1 MPKIVTKTHQ
11 KGLIDFNDV
20 PLQKDVVTPIEDPNA
35 PSAPTEQLPTKG
47 EVKDIQYTGKRVFG
61 TASMTGSTLEQ
72 AETNIKQSMTD
83 EATRES
89 HFRVDGL
96 MALIDARL
104 EEARKAV
111 EAGPGVLEKMTGKQR
126 MLYRDRFF
134 PFRLPAGETYPE
146 GFRTPELTAEQQMAW
161 EFRQFKNMGLSEEDK
176 ELAYQKVSDRY
187 VEKKIDQFTQ
197 MSQQTAD
204 FRALLEEEKRQRGAF
219 GAKTYQRWVRGAG
232 MLSGG
237 AYHLIDDLTLIAG
250 LDVRSPKATA
260 RMYHEALQRPELQPA
275 IDNWFDHYIGGAV
288 ESGPFMVVAMA
299 PAALTGGATL
309 PSFIGAYLTTY
320 AVEGNSAY
328 QAALDRKEPEWQAR
342 ARGTIV
348 GMVNGGIEIVGGGPV
363 KYYQNRV
370 IANAMTRLQ
379 KVGRFSS
386 HAIKNALREG
396 LAEEVPQEIV
406 MMIMG
411 GDVPRKADGSV
422 DQDVVVDRLWDA
434 AAIGTIVGGTVDVSV
449 SSIKSASRGIESAA
463 YKLKEAKPLTEKQAQ
478 EKELDDYIE
487 KLGDAV
493 EEGSLL
499 KMQEAA
505 KDISS
510 LSDIRSKESVAQFN
524 REVQT
529 AVEISM
535 MGLKELTWQ
544 KLLSSA
550 KEEGIKTFG
559 KKRTVIEQELA
570 ERQGVSGEPLA
581 KRLLMMPWRELQSE
595 ARGRGIAAFQ
605 SREQLVQEILIK
617 EGVEE
622 IPLEER
628 LGQLGWKE
636 LQLYARKLG
645 INTFQKRGK
654 VIEEVLER
662 EVSKE
667 QVVPP
672 TEIGVPIPATPE
684 EVGAEGNLAGLM
696 IEVDKAYSARDKAKL
711 EALYEQMLA
720 LPDDTPGKEE
730 ALMNLGT
737 LTWEMKLVDA
747 LAKMEELHKEGKIE
761 ELKTYFNEVWEEDED
776 YILTG
781 RMEKIFPVETL
792 KELGWDDIFGEGWEG
807 EAGQPAITEPK
818 PPTKPTTEG
827 ITETTFGELL
837 EDLPEKLSPEEL
849 EMEIREAQKR
859 VDYLEEATKEDPSEE
874 KWVTRLSKAR
884 KWLDRLQ
891 TQKPAEELLPTVP
904 KTRAELEQDAAYWQ
918 QRVQDLW
925 VEQELEGSEELS
937 QELADSL
944 AQLHEAEDAIN
955 ELIAFEFLDV
965 AARPIEPP
973 RTQSEADTLIRQM
986 TTELKIAEAILKEHP
1001 GDVETS
1007 EDIESLNAAIGAVLR
1022 IRDRLPVDR
1031 VVGDKTVEGL
1041 LGDIEGEETAE
1052 MVAGFMA
1059 KAFEGPNYKLDVEL
1073 NEIISDIVDEV
1084 EGAPESLSPELDERM
1099 RALWGDKATNRILE
1113 QIIGPVE
1120 ELGVL
1125 NEDILQGIVDDV
1137 LMQEKPAKP
1146 LTEKQLVRKEK
1157 SWVNSVL
1164 YGPVIDDQ
1172 LLSYKKAHPKEYE
1185 VKKKDP
1191 KFIAE
1196 LYQNYM
1202 QELQDNIAEA
1212 EDEDERKSLTQ
1223 RISNADQVWA
1233 RWQAIQALRRESEGG
1248 PPTYKGPG
1256 GRPGFLGLPS
1266 FRRKKPTPTT
1276 LVEPPPPPGKGPYR
1290 APSQSELNEANDA
1303 LLAKLAEVKK
1313 VRKDEEI
1320 PAIKRMRT
1328 KQIAR
1333 SLGIQEAAAA
1343 EGVPAADVIRRSKGG
1358 YKVSADIPQ
1367 YTPIKLTDKQWD
1379 AYSRQVYNVYVG
1391 PEYKF
1396 QQTAA
1401 QDALDELHDGRLIT
1415 DAEAAL
1421 LIPVMG
1427 VEVAEELASSMEK
1440 LGARESR
1447 FLNLT
1452 RDLVL
1457 FWKMPFNFDVQ
1468 FTRNAVNFVGRH
1480 PVKYTKGTYEALRS
1494 FASKD
1499 YTNTLIQATR
1509 GDPAYAEAEAYGMPF
1524 LQMGQLAPLG
1534 KVPEQFRGRLPYRL
1548 SKIGKKRGKAFRK
1561 ATTGIRMIGKWQ
1573 LAAERSFVA
1582 SANWFMLD
1590 LWKGRQK
1597 QWNSSYA
1604 LLESEG
1610 LSIDERARILEKVD
1624 KEKRNYTD
1632 VVGNYM
1638 KIIQAKS
1645 STGKA
1650 IQTAANFVLW
1660 SPSMTWSRF
1669 RRPEMMLLKS
1679 GSRAYAMSI
1688 EATSVAKIY
1697 GLAMLLTTVANYFR
1711 DDDDQIKVEMNPTS
1725 SNWGRFKHGDT
1736 WFDLGGGEIQH
1747 YRALSQF
1754 VVGAIKTQSGRTVEI
1769 PREEIAKN
1777 YVEGRETA
1785 LIGIFHELLTGES
1798 LFGQKVWA
1806 APDLEQLEKEG
1817 TVTAD
1822 IYAEAWR
1829 RLGAVHGGQGAFITG
1844 RWLTEHL
1851 MPASLQ
1857 AFAEASITD
1866 GWPQAMAAGL
1876 TEAMAMSAQS
1886 YKTRAS
1892 AELSIMQD
1900 ELAQAYHGKK
1910 WDALSQDQ
1918 QNTIR
1923 KNEPPLH
1930 DVQISIRKEQK
1941 RWATPDHDRR
1951 EEEEIEKQIFDS
1963 LSSPIKAELESFGL
1977 TAGTVGRRFGP
1988 TDAPF
1993 YLNEERHVEYVTST
2007 KVEVQKALDQLIGS
2021 SRYKKK
2027 EKKEQELD
2035 IQAAI
2040 SEAKLKARDELTKR
2054 INAGEI

>member
-11 KGLIDFNDV
+11 KGLIDFNDI
-20 PLQKDVVTPIEDPNA
+20 PLKKDVVTPIEDPN
-35 PSAPTEQLPTKG
+35 APTEQLPTKG

-72 AETNIKQSMTD
+72 AETSIKQSMTD

-89 HFRVDGL
+89 HFRVDEL
-96 MALIDARL
+96 MKSIDARL

-111 EAGPGVLEKMTGKQR
+111 EAGPGVLEEMTGKQR

-176 ELAYQKVSDRY
+176 KLAYQKVSDRY
-187 VEKKIDQFTQ
+187 IEKKIDQFTQ

-237 AYHLIDDLTLIAG
+237 AYHLIDDLTLVAG

-370 IANAMTRLQ
+370 IANAMTRMQ

-510 LSDIRSKESVAQFN
+510 LSDIRSEESVAQFN

-654 VIEEVLER
+654 VIEQVLER
-662 EVSKE
+662 EVSKK
-667 QVVPP
+667 QIVPP
-672 TEIGVPIPATPE
+672 TETGALPPTTEEGETAQQTWDRLKEETVAALPEGPGTDAEKLAALPLEELQSLAEKWGINPAQTNEELSDQVLEKLVFGPE
-684 EVGAEGNLAGLM
+684 EPLTAEQMRVVEQLEREGKFVPKYLKDGVTLEPIYTGEAAEKMYTSYHYANPAAAEQIRKEGFLRPDTVDGLVHFFNKREDAEDFGRERAAGFDEEFGEIFVVEIKGSELFYSPDVVGGVVKEKR
-696 IEVDKAYSARDKAKL
+696 VYL
-711 EALYEQMLA
+711 EA
-720 LPDDTPGKEE
+720 P
-730 ALMNLGT
+730 
-737 LTWEMKLVDA
+737 
-747 LAKMEELHKEGKIE
+747 HI
-761 ELKTYFNEVWEEDED
+761 
-776 YILTG
+776 
-781 RMEKIFPVETL
+781 R
-792 KELGWDDIFGEGWEG
+792 EGWEG
-807 EAGQPAITEPK
+807 EAGLPAVTEPK
-818 PPTKPTTEG
+818 PPTKPV
-827 ITETTFGELL
+827 
-837 EDLPEKLSPEEL
+837 PAK
-849 EMEIREAQKR
+849 EA
-859 VDYLEEATKEDPSEE
+859 P
-874 KWVTRLSKAR
+874 
-884 KWLDRLQ
+884 
-891 TQKPAEELLPTVP
+891 PTVP

-965 AARPIEPP
+965 AARPIDPP

-1041 LGDIEGEETAE
+1041 LGDITTGEPTLGFKAEDVMDMEDYALEEALGKSELGRWTHETAQVLTSLADIAMPDNWTFTWGVPE
-1052 MVAGFMA
+1052 IDSLGDTGTYSEIYEY
-1059 KAFEGPNYKLDVEL
+1059 FEGILQDVEGHMKDPDA
-1073 NEIISDIVDEV
+1073 I
-1084 EGAPESLSPELDERM
+1084 GANTGDLQRLAF
-1099 RALWGDKATNRILE
+1099 AL
-1113 QIIGPVE
+1113 
-1120 ELGVL
+1120 
-1125 NEDILQGIVDDV
+1125 
-1137 LMQEKPAKP
+1137 
-1146 LTEKQLVRKEK
+1146 EKQL
-1157 SWVNSVL
+1157 S
-1164 YGPVIDDQ
+1164 
-1172 LLSYKKAHPKEYE
+1172 
-1185 VKKKDP
+1185 
-1191 KFIAE
+1191 
-1196 LYQNYM
+1196 
-1202 QELQDNIAEA
+1202 EA
-1212 EDEDERKSLTQ
+1212 R
-1223 RISNADQVWA
+1223 A
-1233 RWQAIQALRRESEGG
+1233 RWGKPGEGGKEEG
-1248 PPTYKGPG
+1248 PPTYEGPG
-1256 GRPGFLGLPS
+1256 GRPGFLGIPS
-1266 FRRKKPTPTT
+1266 FLRKKTKPTT
-1276 LVEPPPPPGKGPYR
+1276 PAEPPPPPGKGPYR
-1290 APSQSELNEANDA
+1290 APSQSELNESNDA
-1303 LLAKLAEVKK
+1303 LLSKLAEVKK

-1333 SLGIQEAAAA
+1333 SLGTQEAAAA

-1401 QDALDELHDGRLIT
+1401 QDALDKLHDGRLIT

-1480 PVKYTKGTYEALRS
+1480 PIKYTKGTYEALRS

-1548 SKIGKKRGKAFRK
+1548 SKIGKKRSKAFRE

-1610 LSIDERARILEKVD
+1610 LSVDERARILEKVD

-1697 GLAMLLTTVANYFR
+1697 GLAMLLTTVANYYR
-1711 DDDDQIKVEMNPTS
+1711 DDDDQIKVEMDPTS

-1866 GWPQAMAAGL
+1866 GWPQAVAAGL

-1951 EEEEIEKQIFDS
+1951 EQEEIEKQIFDS
-1963 LSSPIKAELESFGL
+1963 LSSPVKAELESFGL

-1993 YLNEERHVEYVTST
+1993 YLNEERHVEYVAST
-2007 KVEVQKALDQLIGS
+2007 KIEVQKALDQLIGS